1 MECIFK
7 RIPIPPP
14 VLSLLVGGVV
24 AISYILFI
32 TRVEGLAWNDYF
44 GLQVTFLSALIAYL
58 LAMNM
63 HILNNLKIIIQRLE
77 FSPAGESCP
86 SDLYSHLEKNFKSR
100 QFFFLLGIV
109 ILPHIV
115 IDLLRVYV
123 IQSVP
128 YEEIFF
134 SSVVFNLY
142 NYLITFL
149 AYYLLAYLFWIMI
162 NTKWILDKLA
172 ESPYRDLIKIDL
184 FHADRIGGLGRI
196 KDFIIRLNIYFSIGI
211 SLAIL
216 AYIDRPTGFS
226 LVVIYDVAILIL
238 FLLAGFVLLFSALD
252 SLKEIFKNRM
262 NEEID
267 RIDEKHQEGL
277 YKLFKIS
284 SGEDK
289 EKGNELKFLSDSVE
303 MFHKERDER
312 IKVLQDFETRYNL
325 KPAISAF
332 ISFVIPLLALY
343 EKINGFGIT
352 KILIDAFSPA
362 ADGSTLASLW
372 LQILQLFH
380 P

>member
-1 MECIFK
+1 M
-7 RIPIPPP
+7 
-14 VLSLLVGGVV
+14 
-24 AISYILFI
+24 
-32 TRVEGLAWNDYF
+32 
-44 GLQVTFLSALIAYL
+44 
-58 LAMNM
+58 
-63 HILNNLKIIIQRLE
+63 
-77 FSPAGESCP
+77 
-86 SDLYSHLEKNFKSR
+86 
-100 QFFFLLGIV
+100 
-109 ILPHIV
+109 
-115 IDLLRVYV
+115 
-123 IQSVP
+123 
-128 YEEIFF
+128 
-134 SSVVFNLY
+134 
-142 NYLITFL
+142 
-149 AYYLLAYLFWIMI
+149 
-162 NTKWILDKLA
+162 
-172 ESPYRDLIKIDL
+172 
-184 FHADRIGGLGRI
+184 
-196 KDFIIRLNIYFSIGI
+196 
-211 SLAIL
+211 
-216 AYIDRPTGFS
+216 
-226 LVVIYDVAILIL
+226 IYDVAILIL

-267 RIDEKHQEGL
+267 HIDEKHQEGL

-332 ISFVIPLLALY
+332 ISFVMPLLALY

-372 LQILQLFH
+372 LQIMLLIH